1 MKDSNISNINLIHG
15 MLLKDTE
22 KKKKMQS
29 AATKG
34 KHYISVSDQFYSWW

>member
-22 KKKKMQS
+22 KKKKQS